1 MLRSAPTLRQGAR
14 RRQRRVVV
22 NDARAADGMARY
34 RLASPDR
41 AWTRDAMR
49 GDVRDDANARAE
61 TMRGD
66 ARGFERADVRD
77 DTDLLRE

>member
-1 MLRSAPTLRQGAR
+1 
-14 RRQRRVVV
+14 
-22 NDARAADGMARY
+22 MARY